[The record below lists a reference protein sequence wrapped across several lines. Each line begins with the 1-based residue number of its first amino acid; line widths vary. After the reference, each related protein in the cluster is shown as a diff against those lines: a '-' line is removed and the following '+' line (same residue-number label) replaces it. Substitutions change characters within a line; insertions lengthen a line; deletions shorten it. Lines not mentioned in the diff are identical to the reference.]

1 VVLASIKYYRGN
13 KNTRP
18 LCLERAKGHRRAG
31 GDTSPSIDTCVG
43 LKSATGD
50 SGFYEEISVETLCR
64 AKWPLRFVPEIKTE
78 RVGTGERREEGTR
91 GGDQKRGRHKAGGWE
106 KEREEGTTPVMVH
119 EKTNSVILFGRRAK
133 PSVWR
138 HIFPLSLISSPSLL
152 VSPPS
157 PPTPIKEIKFR
168 IDSRA

>member
-1 VVLASIKYYRGN
+1 MS
-13 KNTRP
+13 
-18 LCLERAKGHRRAG
+18 RAG
-31 GDTSPSIDTCVG
+31 KRASSRGRRHFSRRIDTCVG

-78 RVGTGERREEGTR
+78 RVGTGERRRGEGDR
-91 GGDQKRGRHKAGGWE
+91 KRGRHKAGGRGE
-106 KEREEGTTPVMVH
+106 EGEEGTTPVMVH
-119 EKTNSVILFGRRAK
+119 GKTNSVILFGRRAK
-133 PSVWR
+133 PSVTAY
-138 HIFPLSLISSPSLL
+138 LSSFSYFLPSVPSFL

-157 PPTPIKEIKFR
+157 PPTPIKEIRFR